1 MKILHQERRKII
13 IIVVLRDMIQK
24 YFRILHLVSKYIF
37 PLHKLRY
44 FDSFRQNSFAWQ
56 PMLRQKLSNYSSQR
70 NQTLT
75 GREREREK
83 RKLFILFNLDKLF
96 VPCITVYGECQIT
109 AHIGFQNLPEDVQL
123 CSIIRATFMIMID
136 YRINFLQGLRLE
148 NVLQT
153 ASSFCNTNHCIT
165 GVIEL

>member
-1 MKILHQERRKII
+1 MN
-13 IIVVLRDMIQK
+13 QK
-24 YFRILHLVSKYIF
+24 QFRILHLVSKYIF

-75 GREREREK
+75 SRERERVREREK

-123 CSIIRATFMIMID
+123 CSIIRATFTIMMD
-136 YRINFLQGLRLE
+136 YRINFLQGLKLE
-148 NVLQT
+148 NVLQV
-153 ASSFCNTNHCIT
+153 ASSLCNTIHCIT
-165 GVIEL
+165 GVIKL

>member
-1 MKILHQERRKII
+1 
-13 IIVVLRDMIQK
+13 MIQK

-75 GREREREK
+75 SREREREGEIQREK

-148 NVLQT
+148 NVLRA